1 MSWLIIKITKLIE
14 AIKKIQATALVAL
27 ILGAMFFMALA
38 SMKNDSLTFDEVA
51 HLPAGYSYLTQ
62 KEYRLNP
69 EHPPLIKD
77 IAALPL
83 LFQKIN
89 FPSYLKS
96 WQEDANGQW
105 DFGNK
110 FLYHS
115 GNNPDKI
122 IFWARF
128 PMILIM
134 LFLGWFI
141 YKWTKEILGR
151 KTAFLALF
159 LYSFSPTILAHGRFV
174 TFDVAAAAGFF
185 IATYYFIRVLK
196 DASLKNIIIAG
207 LVFGASQLVK
217 FSLFLLVP
225 FFIILTSAWIYPNR
239 KKYKIYLKYLK
250 VLILTLVIGYLLIYP
265 VYLYHVWNYPLEKQT
280 SDIKSIS
287 STFGS
292 KTMVNTIIWMSNKK
306 ILKPYTQ
313 YSLGLF
319 MTLNRTAGGNNAYF
333 LGQVSSKAWWYYFP
347 IIYFIKEPL
356 ALHVLIIIAAF
367 VALKKLRPSLFS
379 HFPVFAMFLFIVI
392 YWLSSVTGNLNIGIR
407 HLLPVFP
414 FTYILVSRQITEW
427 LKIEKES
434 DSPLKLIRSYFKSLG
449 KKFIL
454 VILLVWYLVSV
465 VKIFPNFLAYFNEI
479 AGGPDNGY
487 KYVTDSNLD
496 WGQDLKRLAKFVDKN
511 DKIDKIYVDYFG
523 GDEPTRLLGEKYA
536 GQWLNFDSE
545 EKAKGKWLAISLN
558 SLQGGRAKPAKGFN
572 QPTDYYKWLDK
583 YEPIARIG
591 YSIFVYYIP

>member
-1 MSWLIIKITKLIE
+1 MSWFIVKITKLIE
-14 AIKKIQATALVAL
+14 AIKKVQATVLVTL
-27 ILGAMFFMALA
+27 LLGAMFFMALA

-51 HLPAGYSYLTQ
+51 HIPAGYSYLTQ

-83 LFQKIN
+83 LLQKIN

-96 WQEDANGQW
+96 WREDANGQW

-134 LFLGWFI
+134 LFLGWFV

-159 LYSFSPTILAHGRFV
+159 LYSFSPTIIAHGRFV

-185 IATYYFIRVLK
+185 IATYYFIRCLK
-196 DASLKNIIIAG
+196 DPSRKNIIIAG
-207 LVFGASQLVK
+207 LVFGMSQLVK
-217 FSLFLLVP
+217 FSLFLLIP
-225 FFIILTSAWIYPNR
+225 FFIALTIAWVYPNR
-239 KKYKIYLKYLK
+239 KKFRLCLRYLKI
-250 VLILTLVIGYLLIYP
+250 LILIFVIGYLLIYP
-265 VYLYHVWNYPLEKQT
+265 VYLYHVWNYPLEKQI
-280 SDIKSIS
+280 SDVKSIS

-292 KTMVNTIIWMSNKK
+292 KIMAKTIVWMSDKK
-306 ILKPYTQ
+306 FLKPYTE
-313 YSLGLF
+313 YGLGLF

-347 IIYFIKEPL
+347 VVYLIKEPF
-356 ALHVLIIIAAF
+356 ALFILIIIAVFFA
-367 VALKKLRPSLFS
+367 VRKLRFSLFN
-379 HFPVFAMFLFIVI
+379 HFPIFAMFLFIVI
-392 YWLSSVTGNLNIGIR
+392 YWISSVTGNLNIGIR

-414 FTYILVSRQITEW
+414 FTYVLISRQVIEW
-427 LKIEKES
+427 LKVEKES

-454 VILLVWYLVSV
+454 VLLLLWYFISV
-465 VKIFPNFLAYFNEI
+465 FKVFPSFLAYFNESV
-479 AGGPDNGY
+479 GGPENGY

-496 WGQDLKRLAKFVDKN
+496 WGQDLKRLAKFVNEN
-511 DKIDKIYVDYFG
+511 DKIDKIYIDYFG
-523 GDEPTRLLGEKYA
+523 GDEPSRLLGEKYG
-536 GQWLNFDSE
+536 GQWLNSDPE
-545 EKAKGKWLAISLN
+545 EKAKGNWLAISAN
-558 SLQGGRAKPAKGFN
+558 SLQGGRAAPAKGFS
-572 QPTDYYKWLDK
+572 QPTDYYRWLNK
-583 YEPIARIG
+583 YEPEKIIG
-591 YSIFVYYIP
+591 YSILVYYIP